1 MTDSLSH
8 AQMLSTMRKQRIQD
22 FLFHKV
28 TMLFALSVLIV
39 LVGIIISL
47 IMESIPAFKTF
58 GLHFIVS
65 AEWDPVNDQYG
76 ALIPIIGT
84 LVTSVIALLIAFPVS
99 FGIALFLTEICPAW
113 LRRPLGTAV
122 ELLAGVPSIIYGIW
136 GLFVFAPLFAD
147 HVQPILK
154 ATLGNVPVIALLIA
168 FPVSFGIALFLTEI
182 CPAWL
187 RRPLGTAVE
196 LLAGVPSIIY
206 GIWGLFVFAP
216 LFADHVQPILK
227 ATLGNVPIIGQL
239 FSGPMMGIGLLTA
252 GLVLAIMIIPF
263 IASVM
268 RDVFEIV
275 PAVLKESAYGLGC
288 TRWEVVRKIVLPYT
302 KTGVVGGV
310 MLGLGRALGETMAV
324 TFVIGNANK
333 LSWSLFAA
341 GNSIT
346 SLLANEFGEA
356 QSELHVASLFS
367 LALILFV
374 ITFIVLSAAKLMLA
388 GMSRKEGTK

>member
-1 MTDSLSH
+1 MTDSLSQ
-8 AQMLSTMRKQRIQD
+8 AALLSTMRKQRMQD

-28 TMLFALSVLIV
+28 TMLFALSVLVV

-47 IMESIPAFKTF
+47 ILESIPAFKTF
-58 GLHFIVS
+58 GLHFIFS

-147 HVQPILK
+147 YVQPVLK
-154 ATLGNVPVIALLIA
+154 ATLGNVPLIG
-168 FPVSFGIALFLTEI
+168 P
-182 CPAWL
+182 
-187 RRPLGTAVE
+187 
-196 LLAGVPSIIY
+196 
-206 GIWGLFVFAP
+206 
-216 LFADHVQPILK
+216 
-227 ATLGNVPIIGQL
+227 L

-356 QSELHVASLFS
+356 QSQLHVSSLFS

>member
-1 MTDSLSH
+1 MSAQSTSSTIPMPGGTMTDSISH

-28 TMLFALSVLIV
+28 TMLFALSVLLV

-47 IMESIPAFKTF
+47 IMESVPTFKTF
-58 GLHFIVS
+58 GLGFIFS
-65 AEWDPVNDQYG
+65 AEWDPVNDQFG
-76 ALIPIIGT
+76 ALIPIVGT
-84 LVTSVIALLIAFPVS
+84 LITSVIALLIAFPVS

-147 HVQPILK
+147 YVQPVLK
-154 ATLGNVPVIALLIA
+154 STLGKLPV
-168 FPVSFGIALFLTEI
+168 
-182 CPAWL
+182 
-187 RRPLGTAVE
+187 
-196 LLAGVPSIIY
+196 
-206 GIWGLFVFAP
+206 
-216 LFADHVQPILK
+216 
-227 ATLGNVPIIGQL
+227 IGQL
-239 FSGPMMGIGLLTA
+239 FSGPMMGIGILTA

-324 TFVIGNANK
+324 TFVIGNTNK
-333 LSWSLFAA
+333 LSWSLFAP

-356 QSELHVASLFS
+356 QSALHVSSLFS

-374 ITFIVLSAAKLMLA
+374 ITLIVLSAAKLMLA